1 MDYSKVTKNI
11 EVLTEY
17 VRHSLGDTIA
27 SLYKDSNNIIHAAAI
42 GEGLEE
48 YITNSLSKQGDAT
61 QTLGLTP
68 DMLTALHKSIAAQI
82 EKFRQLG
89 YMPIFIT
96 SATIRPYLF
105 RLINSS
111 FPDIMILSFTE
122 LPANIEIE
130 FIGKLEV

>member
-1 MDYSKVTKNI
+1 MARVILIALAFFLQMSFSFAGTNAKLP
-11 EVLTEY
+11 VLPKQAY
-17 VRHSLGDTIA
+17 DKLPI
-27 SLYKDSNNIIHAAAI
+27 LK
-42 GEGLEE
+42 EE
-48 YITNSLSKQGDAT
+48 INKHWPSMPIKS
-61 QTLGLTP
+61 
-68 DMLTALHKSIAAQI
+68 SIAAQI